1 MHILCFFNKLTT
13 ILFVKLFLAIIVLIT
28 WIDFSYSQDDDNLIL
43 GKSNK
48 QTTAAVYDLSDPTG
62 INVEVNLWGF
72 VRYPGRYRLPVNST
86 FLDLM
91 SYAGGPLEN
100 TNLEDI
106 RIVRQGIDTG
116 KKPQIIKLNYDDLLW
131 EEQVKSGNR
140 INPVLQP
147 GDIILVLE
155 QKRYN
160 FRENL
165 SFFLPIVYGIISVV
179 TLIVTLRK

>member
-1 MHILCFFNKLTT
+1 M
-13 ILFVKLFLAIIVLIT
+13 KLFFIFFVLIISINLA
-28 WIDFSYSQDDDNLIL
+28 WSQDDDNLIL

-48 QTTAAVYDLSDPTG
+48 QITAAVYDLSDPNG
-62 INVEVNLWGF
+62 VNVEVSLWGTIRF
-72 VRYPGRYRLPVNST
+72 PGRYRVPVNTT

-106 RIVRQGIDTG
+106 RILRETNNQA
-116 KKPQIIKLNYDDLLW
+116 KKPQVIKLNYDDLLW
-131 EEQVKSGNR
+131 ENNVKTSAR
-140 INPVLQP
+140 INPVLQS

-155 QKRYN
+155 QKRYT

-165 SFFLPIVYGIISVV
+165 GFFFPIVTGMISII
-179 TLIVTLRK
+179 TLIVTLKK